1 VQGAR
6 VERVGPN
13 DASLVLKLG
22 VGNQAAL
29 LTGDVE
35 RQGELLLLRRP
46 AALRAQ
52 VLKVPHHGSRT
63 SSMEAFL
70 AAVRP
75 EVALVSVGYRNR
87 FNHPHPEVVE
97 RYRALGVRLFRTDL
111 HGAIRVE
118 MGREGIRVWG
128 QREN

>member
-1 VQGAR
+1 MVLTLRIGA
-6 VERVGPN
+6 
-13 DASLVLKLG
+13 
-22 VGNQAAL
+22 QAAL

-35 RQGELLLLRRP
+35 REGERTLLRRP

-63 SSMEAFL
+63 SSSSAFL
-70 AAVRP
+70 GAVRP
-75 EVALVSVGYRNR
+75 EVALVSAGYRNR

-111 HGAIRVE
+111 HGAIGVE
-118 MGREGIRVWG
+118 MTPGEIRTRAWREGSWPP
-128 QREN
+128 